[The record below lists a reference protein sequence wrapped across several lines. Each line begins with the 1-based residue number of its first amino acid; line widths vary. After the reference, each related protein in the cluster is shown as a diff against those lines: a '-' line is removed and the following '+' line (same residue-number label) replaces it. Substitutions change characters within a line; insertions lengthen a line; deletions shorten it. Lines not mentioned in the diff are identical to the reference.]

1 MIKTNVNNNQIQMHN
16 HIESDDIHI
25 ESDDIHIESDDSFH
39 TIVEQFCLS
48 LAMFTDAIIEPTII
62 TTMKIHKK
70 VSRDTTF
77 DSYVNN
83 ITNCNEIIRKITIK
97 IKDIIIS
104 LNKLF
109 IERELEK
116 LIDFITC
123 LISFLLYLL
132 NENIFDKLNDIKLDD
147 IMYKNRCGIN
157 EKIIIIKNLIFNIFI
172 ISINITTLFIPQLKL
187 VNEVI
192 TILEDKTSNANN
204 MNEIN
209 DQSDTIR
216 KNNLILDIIT
226 KQLLDIQ
233 LRNQITSNFDI
244 NRFFIVL
251 MSKKTNELLYIIT
264 NLQDKYIDL
273 MNKTLILK
281 TEAIFYTTK
290 NKTVF
295 SRFLKYLKNI

>member
-1 MIKTNVNNNQIQMHN
+1 
-16 HIESDDIHI
+16 
-25 ESDDIHIESDDSFH
+25 
-39 TIVEQFCLS
+39 
-48 LAMFTDAIIEPTII
+48 
-62 TTMKIHKK
+62 MKIHKK